1 MTPNMLKTLRNL
13 LILTLVLLAGMATA
27 YYMSPRSMEQRV
39 QMGEKLG
46 GDFRLDVAGQ
56 SFDLAKHRGKVVVMY
71 IGYASCPDVCPTG
84 LGMMA
89 TAIHQLTPEQQARVQ
104 PLFVSVDPERDTPA
118 RLKEYAE
125 YFYPSMI
132 GATGSREQIDAVV
145 RQYGAFYRIVKL
157 EDSAMGYA
165 VDHSSRIYLIDA
177 EGTLS
182 STVLHNGFPDELA
195 DAMRQLL

>member
-1 MTPNMLKTLRNL
+1 MNSQSLKTLRNL
-13 LILTLVLLAGMATA
+13 LILTAFLLAGMAVA
-27 YYMSPRSMEQRV
+27 YSLSPKSLEQRAAIGD
-39 QMGEKLG
+39 QLG
-46 GDFRLDVAGQ
+46 GDFTLEYGDQA
-56 SFDLAKHRGKVVVMY
+56 FTLNKHRGKVVIMY

-89 TAIHQLTPEQQARVQ
+89 TALHQLTPEQQAKVQ

-118 RLKEYAE
+118 RLKEYAN

-132 GATGSREQIDAVV
+132 GATGSREQIDSLV

-165 VDHSSRIYLIDA
+165 VDHSSRIYIIDPQ
-177 EGTLS
+177 GKLS
-182 STVLHNGFPDELA
+182 GTVLHNGFPDELA
-195 DAMRQLL
+195 DALRQVL

>member
-1 MTPNMLKTLRNL
+1 MNSQSLKTLRNL
-13 LILTLVLLAGMATA
+13 LILTAILLAGMAVAYSLSPKSLEKRTA
-27 YYMSPRSMEQRV
+27 
-39 QMGEKLG
+39 MGDQLG
-46 GDFRLDVAGQ
+46 GDFALNYG
-56 SFDLAKHRGKVVVMY
+56 DLQFKLAEQRGKVTLMY

-89 TAIHQLTPEQQARVQ
+89 TALHQLTPEQQAKVQ

-118 RLKEYAE
+118 RLKEYAN

-132 GATGSREQIDAVV
+132 GATGSREQIDSVV

-165 VDHSSRIYLIDA
+165 VDHSSRIYIIDQQ
-177 EGTLS
+177 GRLNG
-182 STVLHNGFPDELA
+182 TVLHNGFPDELA
-195 DAMRQLL
+195 NALRQVL